1 MHYSQIVSSFSLL
14 KFECLGDVIVIGN
27 WYSFYVIEKSTSKY
41 FSIHYCLLS
50 N

>member
-27 WYSFYVIEKSTSKY
+27 WYSFYVIEKSAL